1 MEKFNRATG
10 LKQCSKAVS
19 GIPAAGLVVVVVVV
33 EDVVV
38 GPIVFVVVVGKAVV
52 VSDLVV
58 DVFEVVLAE
67 DCTSLE
73 KDNLLLR
80 GENVNS
86 CL

>member
-1 MEKFNRATG
+1 M
-10 LKQCSKAVS
+10 
-19 GIPAAGLVVVVVVV
+19 VVVVVV
-33 EDVVV
+33 
-38 GPIVFVVVVGKAVV
+38 IKIVVGKNVV

-58 DVFEVVLAE
+58 DVFEIVLAE
-67 DCTSLE
+67 GCTNLA

>member
-1 MEKFNRATG
+1 M
-10 LKQCSKAVS
+10 
-19 GIPAAGLVVVVVVV
+19 VVVVVVV
-33 EDVVV
+33 VVV
-38 GPIVFVVVVGKAVV
+38 IKIVVCKNVV

-67 DCTSLE
+67 DCTNLE

>member
-1 MEKFNRATG
+1 M
-10 LKQCSKAVS
+10 
-19 GIPAAGLVVVVVVV
+19 VVVVVV
-33 EDVVV
+33 
-38 GPIVFVVVVGKAVV
+38 IKIVGKNVV